1 MLGTRKML
9 GTHEY
14 FFMLR
19 KFDLLETKLF
29 SLNIISIFLIT
40 FQFGSRFVQLG
51 FNESLTME
59 EKEKGKERNSWPT

>member
-1 MLGTRKML
+1 ML

-19 KFDLLETKLF
+19 KFDLPETKLF